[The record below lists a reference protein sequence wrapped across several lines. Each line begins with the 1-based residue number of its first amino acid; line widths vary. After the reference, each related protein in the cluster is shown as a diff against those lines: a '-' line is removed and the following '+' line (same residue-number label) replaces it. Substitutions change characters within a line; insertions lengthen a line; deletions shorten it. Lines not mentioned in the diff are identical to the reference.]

1 MARAAR
7 DAGFEVHVATRV
19 DAGRA
24 AIEAE
29 GFQLHAI
36 PFRRGLSPSSALE
49 TIVALRRLVSHLRPS
64 VIHNA
69 GLQAC
74 VLSAIANLG
83 RRQTQIHAMTGLG
96 YIFTSGGART
106 RTMVSEL
113 LRYLLN
119 NKNCMVL
126 VQNPDDQAALE
137 RLGVVPEKFVL
148 IPGSG
153 VDTAALTPMP
163 EPDGFI
169 TVGFAGRL
177 LSDKGIRALVE
188 AHRRLRTQIDGIQ
201 LIIAGRTDAANPASI
216 PDEEV
221 ESWRSE
227 PGITLMG
234 HISNIADLWRISHI
248 AALPSHREGL
258 PKSLLE
264 AAACGRPMITTDAP
278 GCREIVLAGETGLL
292 VPIEDPDALVRA
304 IGELA
309 ASPELRARFG
319 AAARQLVEDK
329 MSDTAIGAATVA
341 LYRRIT
347 AAPQVL
353 QPCPEP
359 Q

>member
-1 MARAAR
+1 
-7 DAGFEVHVATRV
+7 V
-19 DAGRA
+19 
-24 AIEAE
+24 
-29 GFQLHAI
+29 
-36 PFRRGLSPSSALE
+36 
-49 TIVALRRLVSHLRPS
+49 VALRRLVRHLRPN

-69 GLQAC
+69 GMQAC

-83 RRQTQIHAMTGLG
+83 RRQLQIHAMTGLG
-96 YIFTSGGART
+96 YIFTSGGAST
-106 RTMVSEL
+106 RTLVSEL
-113 LRYLLN
+113 LRFLLN
-119 NKNCMVL
+119 NKNCVVL

-137 RLGVVPEKFVL
+137 KLGIVPEKFVL

-163 EPDGFI
+163 EPLGSI
-169 TVGFAGRL
+169 AVGFAGRL

-188 AHRRLRTQIDGIQ
+188 AHRRLRPQIDGIR

-234 HISNIADLWRISHI
+234 HISDIADLWRISHI

-292 VPIEDPDALVRA
+292 VPVEDPDALVRA
-304 IGELA
+304 IAELA

-319 AAARQLVEDK
+319 TAARRLVEDK
-329 MSDTAIGAATVA
+329 MSDKAIGAATVA
-341 LYRRIT
+341 LYRRVTSASQI
-347 AAPQVL
+347 L